1 VVCTSARAATDWL
14 FTKSGSWPPFA
25 PGPRFRRKR
34 ESRRHVFLIFA
45 DDVHRD
51 ALAFDAPQLPVFVS
65 LIISPTYKSNYAQFK
80 RLGVAQDDILDPD
93 DKFVVEK
100 VVDIV
105 NAERD
110 DLLEYRQ
117 KLAMLKELKANIKN
131 TYDLQENYG
140 LFSEFIG
147 LDGNWITPEHKWGGR
162 KPKLAV
168 FVDDAQ
174 STAIFRNRQFLNLTT
189 RSRHQGSMPGDEAS
203 IGISMIIGVQ
213 NYTATG
219 GGLPKAVRGNA
230 THMALW
236 RTKNK
241 DELNLIAK
249 EFSGE
254 VDVEKFMEVYEYI
267 MSDEEDRH
275 VMMFVDLHKKD
286 THPSMFRRSY
296 LDFVVM

>member
-1 VVCTSARAATDWL
+1 MVCTSARAATDWL

-131 TYDLQENYG
+131 PYDLQENYG

-174 STAIFRNRQFLNLTT
+174 STRIFRNRQFLNLTT

-241 DELNLIAK
+241 DELNLISK
-249 EFSGE
+249 EMAGE
-254 VDVEKFMEVYEYI
+254 VEPEKFLEVYEYI
-267 MSDEEDRH
+267 MSDQEDKH
-275 VMMFVDLHKKD
+275 VMMFIDLHKKD
-286 THPSMFRRSY
+286 NHPSMFRKNY
-296 LDFVVM
+296 TDFVVM

>member
-1 VVCTSARAATDWL
+1 
-14 FTKSGSWPPFA
+14 
-25 PGPRFRRKR
+25 
-34 ESRRHVFLIFA
+34 
-45 DDVHRD
+45 
-51 ALAFDAPQLPVFVS
+51 
-65 LIISPTYKSNYAQFK
+65 
-80 RLGVAQDDILDPD
+80 
-93 DKFVVEK
+93 
-100 VVDIV
+100 
-105 NAERD
+105 
-110 DLLEYRQ
+110 
-117 KLAMLKELKANIKN
+117 MLKELKANIKN
-131 TYDLQENYG
+131 PYDLQENYG

-249 EFSGE
+249 EMAGE
-254 VDVEKFMEVYEYI
+254 VSPEKFIEVYDYI

-275 VMMFVDLHKKD
+275 VFMFIDLHKKD
-286 THPSMFRRSY
+286 NHPSMFRKNY
-296 LDFVVM
+296 TDFVVM

>member
-1 VVCTSARAATDWL
+1 MKIVKTNLKFKDLGTAPFAIETPPEHIKLHTVCLLVGKRGSGKSFFASNLLDWL
-14 FTKSGSWPPFA
+14 
-25 PGPRFRRKR
+25 
-34 ESRRHVFLIFA
+34 
-45 DDVHRD
+45 D
-51 ALAFDAPQLPVFVS
+51 FDRI
-65 LIISPTYKSNYAQFK
+65 LIISPTYESNYAQFK
-80 RLGVAQDDILDPD
+80 RLGVAQDDIFDPD
-93 DKFVVEK
+93 DTAVVQK

-131 TYDLQENYG
+131 PYDLHENYG

-213 NYTATG
+213 NYTAQS

-254 VDVEKFMEVYEYI
+254 VDVEKFMEVYEWI

-286 THPSMFRRSY
+286 NHPSMFRRSY

>member
-1 VVCTSARAATDWL
+1 MVCTSARAATDWL

-131 TYDLQENYG
+131 PYDLHENYG

-241 DELNLIAK
+241 DELNLISKGDGWRSRAR
-249 EFSGE
+249 E
-254 VDVEKFMEVYEYI
+254 V
-267 MSDEEDRH
+267 H
-275 VMMFVDLHKKD
+275 
-286 THPSMFRRSY
+286 RS
-296 LDFVVM
+296 L

>member
-1 VVCTSARAATDWL
+1 MKIVKTDLKFQTSGNAAFVYETPPEHIKNHTVMVLCGPRGCGKDHCATNIIEMLKYDVVISITP
-14 FTKSGSWPPFA
+14 SGSFESNHA
-25 PGPRFRRKR
+25 QYKR
-34 ESRRHVFLIFA
+34 LNIQPEHVF
-45 DDVHRD
+45 
-51 ALAFDAPQLPVFVS
+51 
-65 LIISPTYKSNYAQFK
+65 
-80 RLGVAQDDILDPD
+80 DPD
-93 DKFVVEK
+93 DQQVVEK
-100 VVDIV
+100 ITNIIDSL
-105 NAERD
+105 RD

-117 KLAMLKELKANIKN
+117 KLKMLKELKANIKN
-131 TYDLQENYG
+131 PYDLHENYG

-254 VDVEKFMEVYEYI
+254 VEPEKFLEVYEYI

-286 THPSMFRRSY
+286 SHPSMFRRSY

>member
-1 VVCTSARAATDWL
+1 
-14 FTKSGSWPPFA
+14 
-25 PGPRFRRKR
+25 
-34 ESRRHVFLIFA
+34 
-45 DDVHRD
+45 
-51 ALAFDAPQLPVFVS
+51 
-65 LIISPTYKSNYAQFK
+65 
-80 RLGVAQDDILDPD
+80 
-93 DKFVVEK
+93 
-100 VVDIV
+100 
-105 NAERD
+105 
-110 DLLEYRQ
+110 
-117 KLAMLKELKANIKN
+117 
-131 TYDLQENYG
+131 
-140 LFSEFIG
+140 
-147 LDGNWITPEHKWGGR
+147 
-162 KPKLAV
+162 
-168 FVDDAQ
+168 
-174 STAIFRNRQFLNLTT
+174 
-189 RSRHQGSMPGDEAS
+189 MPGDEAS

-219 GGLPKAVRGNA
+219 GGLPKTVRGNA

-286 THPSMFRRSY
+286 NHPSMFRRSY

>member
-1 VVCTSARAATDWL
+1 MKIVKTNLKFKDLGTAPFAIETPPIHIKLACVCVVLGKRQSGKSFFISNLMDWL
-14 FTKSGSWPPFA
+14 
-25 PGPRFRRKR
+25 
-34 ESRRHVFLIFA
+34 
-45 DDVHRD
+45 D
-51 ALAFDAPQLPVFVS
+51 FDRI
-65 LIISPTYKSNYAQFK
+65 LIISPTYESNYAQFK
-80 RLGVAQDDILDPD
+80 RLGVAQDDIFDPD
-93 DKFVVEK
+93 DPAVVQK

-131 TYDLQENYG
+131 PYDLQENYG

-174 STAIFRNRQFLNLTT
+174 STAIFRNRQFLNLCT

-203 IGISMIIGVQ
+203 IGISMFIAVQ

-219 GGLPKAVRGNA
+219 GGIPRVVRGNC
-230 THMALW
+230 THLALW
-236 RTKNK
+236 STKNSK
-241 DELNLIAK
+241 ELDLICL
-249 EFSGE
+249 EMSGE
-254 VDVEKFMEVYEYI
+254 VSPEKFMEVYEYI
-267 MSDEEDRH
+267 MSDEEDKH
-275 VMMFVDLHKKD
+275 KFMFVDLHKKD
-286 THPSMFRRSY
+286 NHPSMFRRSY

>member
-1 VVCTSARAATDWL
+1 MKIVKTDLKFKDLGTKPFAIDTPPEHIKLHSVCLMVGKRGSGKSFLASNLLDWL
-14 FTKSGSWPPFA
+14 DFD
-25 PGPRFRRKR
+25 RI
-34 ESRRHVFLIFA
+34 LI
-45 DDVHRD
+45 V
-51 ALAFDAPQLPVFVS
+51 
-65 LIISPTYKSNYAQFK
+65 SPTFESNYAQFK
-80 RLGVAQDDILDPD
+80 RLGVAQDDLFDPD
-93 DKFVVEK
+93 DVNCVQKIL
-100 VVDIV
+100 DIV

-117 KLAMLKELKANIKN
+117 KLKMLKELKEVIKN
-131 TYDLQENYG
+131 PYDLYENYG

-147 LDGNWITPEHKWGGR
+147 LDGKWIEPKHKWGGR

-174 STAIFRNRQFLNLTT
+174 STRIFRNRHFLNLCT
-189 RSRHQGSMPGDEAS
+189 RSRHVGSMPDEEPS
-203 IGISMIIGVQ
+203 IGISLFIAVQ

-249 EFSGE
+249 EFAGE
-254 VDVEKFMEVYEYI
+254 VDPEKFLEVYEYI
-267 MSDEEDRH
+267 MSDPEEKH
-275 VMMFVDLHKKD
+275 ACMFIDLHKKD
-286 THPSMFRRSY
+286 NQPSMFRKNY
-296 LDFVVM
+296 TDFVVM

>member
-1 VVCTSARAATDWL
+1 MRSKHPPNTSSSTLCVCWLGKEGQGKSFFASNLLDWL
-14 FTKSGSWPPFA
+14 
-25 PGPRFRRKR
+25 
-34 ESRRHVFLIFA
+34 
-45 DDVHRD
+45 D
-51 ALAFDAPQLPVFVS
+51 FDRI
-65 LIISPTYKSNYAQFK
+65 LIISPTYESNYAQFK
-80 RLGVAQDDILDPD
+80 RLGVAQDDIFDPD
-93 DKFVVEK
+93 DPAVVQK

-131 TYDLQENYG
+131 PYDLQENYG

-213 NYTATG
+213 NYTAT
-219 GGLPKAVRGNA
+219 VRWFAQSSERQRN
-230 THMALW
+230 THGSVE
-236 RTKNK
+236 NK
-241 DELNLIAK
+241 EQ
-249 EFSGE
+249 GR
-254 VDVEKFMEVYEYI
+254 VE
-267 MSDEEDRH
+267 SR
-275 VMMFVDLHKKD
+275 
-286 THPSMFRRSY
+286 SQRRWLERSSQRNSWKSTSTS
-296 LDFVVM
+296 